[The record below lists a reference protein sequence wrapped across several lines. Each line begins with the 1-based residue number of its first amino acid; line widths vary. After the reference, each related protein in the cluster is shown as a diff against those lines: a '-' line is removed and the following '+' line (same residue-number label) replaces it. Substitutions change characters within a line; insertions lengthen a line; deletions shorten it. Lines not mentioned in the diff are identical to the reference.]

1 MRKLLAITALFVPL
15 LAFAHGPTPQKVE
28 QTITINAAPAK
39 VWALLKDFGNWQ
51 TWDPAIASTSKLETK
66 DDGVYRTITL
76 KSGGTNYEK
85 LRSADDKEMKL
96 KYEAEDNSVIA
107 ASDYV
112 GTITVTAGPAA
123 GQTTVSWI
131 GHFYRKYMLNPPIPA
146 GQDDETAD
154 KAVGDLVTTGLAGLK
169 AAAEKK

>member
-1 MRKLLAITALFVPL
+1 
-15 LAFAHGPTPQKVE
+15 
-28 QTITINAAPAK
+28 
-39 VWALLKDFGNWQ
+39 
-51 TWDPAIASTSKLETK
+51 
-66 DDGVYRTITL
+66 L

-112 GTITVTAGPAA
+112 GTITVTTGPAA